1 MFKFISLTF
10 GHVMNQAYVS
20 KYDETFDDETSD
32 RKQGSDSHAQPEVPS
47 IWRKNMHQEKKNCPW
62 YFLFSVTK
70 MKIDMDSKRSKFLS
84 KGRLNLLANYSE
96 PQKKIASFFSLP
108 ELQEFEVRA
117 KFPIMGK

>member
-1 MFKFISLTF
+1 MFKFISLTS

-47 IWRKNMHQEKKNCPW
+47 IWRENMHQEKKNCPW
-62 YFLFSVTK
+62 YSFIFSHENENRHGFQKIKIFVKGPIKPLGKLFRTPNFV
-70 MKIDMDSKRSKFLS
+70 FLS
-84 KGRLNLLANYSE
+84 
-96 PQKKIASFFSLP
+96 
-108 ELQEFEVRA
+108 ELQELEVRA